1 MFVAGWGKHSESRCT
16 TNEHGPAP
24 HVKCKFPFKFKFMT
38 SSGCIKMQSPS
49 KYDEVCSKLQACINV
64 DLGWH
69 LIKDT

>member
-24 HVKCKFPFKFKFMT
+24 HVKCKFPFKFKFMH

-49 KYDEVCSKLQACINV
+49 KYEEVCSKLQACAYNQRN
-64 DLGWH
+64 
-69 LIKDT
+69 DTLWT